1 MVDLPK
7 LDFVGVSSVLAGFV
21 FLMTGILLLVNTG
34 TTVHDPVNPSMLN
47 LLGLISTLMGL
58 VLLLARDE

>member
-7 LDFVGVSSVLAGFV
+7 LDFIGFTSTLAGFV
-21 FLMTGILLLVNTG
+21 FLFTGILLLVNTG
-34 TTVHDPVNPSMLN
+34 TTVHDPVNPSLMT
-47 LLGLISTLMGL
+47 LLGLVTSVLGL

>member
-7 LDFVGVSSVLAGFV
+7 LDLVGFASVLAGFI
-21 FLMTGILLLVNTG
+21 FLATGILLLVNTG
-34 TTVHDPVNPSMLN
+34 ATVHDPVNPSMLN
-47 LLGLISTLMGL
+47 LVGLVSTLVGI